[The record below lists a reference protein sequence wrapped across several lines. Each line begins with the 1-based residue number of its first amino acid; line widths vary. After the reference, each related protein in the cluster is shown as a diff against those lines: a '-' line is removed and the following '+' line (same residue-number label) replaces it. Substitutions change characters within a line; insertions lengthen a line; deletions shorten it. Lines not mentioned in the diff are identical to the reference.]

1 MTYASWDLLF
11 EKINYYLGVLN
22 LLTGSKKYQGK
33 FNAEEA
39 EIIERFMKKYNLNA
53 NQFVR
58 NSVMT
63 TIELAENLN
72 MIIIDPDIR
81 KLVQTIHDEAEK
93 IMSNPLIVKRIEKKM
108 VTRKITQESLDRL
121 ESKAEDIEKD
131 VKKLRKKK
139 KSGRPKIKKKR
150 GRPKKR

>member
-1 MTYASWDLLF
+1 M
-11 EKINYYLGVLN
+11 GVLN

-39 EIIERFMKKYNLNA
+39 EIIERILKKYNLNA

-58 NSVMT
+58 KSVMIA
-63 TIELAENLN
+63 IELAEYEN
-72 MIIIDPDIR
+72 MITTSPEIMKIV
-81 KLVQTIHDEAEK
+81 KTINDEAGK
-93 IMSNPLIVKRIEKKM
+93 IMSNPRIVKRIERKM
-108 VTRKITQESLDRL
+108 GDRKITQESLDRL

-139 KSGRPKIKKKR
+139 KSGAPKINRKR
-150 GRPKKR
+150 GKPKR

>member
-1 MTYASWDLLF
+1 M
-11 EKINYYLGVLN
+11 GVLN

-39 EIIERFMKKYNLNA
+39 EIIERILKKYNLNA

-58 NSVMT
+58 NSVMIA
-63 TIELAENLN
+63 IELAEYQN
-72 MIIIDPDIR
+72 MIATSPAIR
-81 KLVQTIHDEAEK
+81 KIVKTISDEAGK
-93 IMSNPLIVKRIEKKM
+93 IMSNPRIVKRIERKM
-108 VTRKITQESLDRL
+108 GARKITQESLDRL

-131 VKKLRKKK
+131 VKKLKKKK

>member
-11 EKINYYLGVLN
+11 GKINYYLGVLN
-22 LLTGSKKYQGK
+22 LLPGSKKYQGK

-39 EIIERFMKKYNLNA
+39 EIIERILKKYNLNA

-58 NSVMT
+58 NSVMIA
-63 TIELAENLN
+63 IELAEYQN
-72 MIIIDPDIR
+72 MIATSPAIR
-81 KLVQTIHDEAEK
+81 KIVKTISDEAGK
-93 IMSNPLIVKRIEKKM
+93 IMSNPRIVKRIERKM
-108 VTRKITQESLDRL
+108 GARKITQESLDRL

-139 KSGRPKIKKKR
+139 KPGAPKIKKKR
-150 GRPKKR
+150 GKPKR